1 MAKVSRGGWL
11 ALNYAA
17 TIFISAF
24 LLFQVQPL
32 VSKYILP
39 WFGGSPAV
47 WTTCMLFFQTVLFGG
62 YAYAHFTQQWF
73 RPKVQAAIHLA
84 IILMALVLLRVVPDE
99 SWKPHESLDPIGRIL
114 LLLAV
119 SVGLPYFV
127 LSTTGPLLQAW
138 FAKSFPGKT
147 PYRLYA
153 LSNFGSL
160 LALLSYPIFFERRFD
175 VPHQAGIWSWGFWG
189 FAVLCGAAALN
200 LWAMFRDEGS
210 ENGNLAP
217 GSAGGSE
224 RQHGAHST
232 QDAAV
237 QEPSIGGLNTASPAE
252 LVADGQIIKAR
263 SPHWWQ
269 RILWVALPAFA
280 SITLLATT
288 NHVCT
293 DVAVMP
299 FLWVIPLS
307 LYLLTFII
315 AFDHPRWYR
324 PLPIAILTIVAIY
337 GVGVGKGETD
347 LFDMGLPGQFLHWVS
362 NTLASWRGL
371 PPENYPASPEVTIGL
386 VPYLILNFFAM
397 WGICMLCHGE
407 LVRQRPDPKHLTAY
421 YLLISAGGALGA
433 MAVTLVA
440 PHVFKTFY
448 EWELST
454 FIGYLLCVGVV
465 LWTVGR
471 WALTPNPSTPS
482 RSKLRWLWLVPLA
495 AMAVVGWIDMT
506 SYLNYPSDG
515 VVFRTRNFFGTL
527 VVLEADENNPDHYR
541 LFKHGATVHGLQFV
555 TPERSGQPT
564 TYYTPYGGVG
574 RTINFLHG
582 FDQAPPVGKDSSL
595 QKLSVVGSAENSA
608 ASAKKL
614 NIGAVGLGVGTL
626 AAYAG
631 PGDSIS
637 FYEINPAVIDIAENE
652 NWFSF
657 LTDCRK
663 RGAKCETKLGDARL
677 TMENEL
683 RDGHPQHFDLLVLDA
698 FSGDAIPVHLLTE
711 EAFEKIYL
719 PNLATD
725 GTIAIHITNHYVDLE
740 PVVRGLAER
749 FGFQTARVYHQ
760 RVKGQGIYRTDW
772 MILSRNKALIAALQ
786 PFLSSPDKNGDPQVG
801 VGESSKPAIL
811 WTDDRSNLFDVLK

>member
-1 MAKVSRGGWL
+1 MAKMSRGSWL

-47 WTTCMLFFQTVLFGG
+47 WTTCMLFFQTVLFAG
-62 YAYAHFTQQWF
+62 YSYAHFTQHWF
-73 RPKVQAAIHLA
+73 RPKSQALIHLA

-99 SWKPHESLDPIGRIL
+99 SWKPHESIDPIGRIL

-138 FAKSFPGKT
+138 FARSFPGKS

-175 VPHQAGIWSWGFWG
+175 VHGQAGIWSWGFWG

-200 LWAMFRDEGS
+200 LWAMFHDKGS
-210 ENGNLAP
+210 PVKPAMASPVVDDPEP
-217 GSAGGSE
+217 
-224 RQHGAHST
+224 
-232 QDAAV
+232 AV
-237 QEPSIGGLNTASPAE
+237 GGLVTATLEETNDHHQKIAGRP
-252 LVADGQIIKAR
+252 
-263 SPHWWQ
+263 PHWWQ
-269 RILWVALPAFA
+269 RALWIALPAFA
-280 SITLLATT
+280 SIVLLATT

-315 AFDHPRWYR
+315 AFDHPRWYK
-324 PLPIAILTIVAIY
+324 PVPIAILTIIAIY
-337 GVGVGKGETD
+337 FVGVGKGATD
-347 LFDMGLPGQFLHWVS
+347 LFDYGLPGKFLHWS
-362 NTLASWRGL
+362 SDTLASWRGISKD
-371 PPENYPASPEVTIGL
+371 NYPASPTITISL
-386 VPYLILNFFAM
+386 IPYLIINFTAM

-407 LVRQRPDPKHLTAY
+407 LVRQRPDPKYLTAY

-440 PHVFKTFY
+440 PHIFNTFY

-471 WALTPNPSTPS
+471 WAFQRGPTQSET
-482 RSKLRWLWLVPLA
+482 RALRWNCLVPLVA
-495 AMAVVGWIDMT
+495 IAIIGWIDLT
-506 SYLNYPSDG
+506 NYLYYPSDG

-527 VVLEADENNPDHYR
+527 VVLEADKGDPDHYR

-555 TPERSGQPT
+555 EPQRSGQPT

-582 FDQAPPVGKDSSL
+582 IKQAPPVDKDSSL
-595 QKLSVVGSAENSA
+595 QELPTTKSAESTA
-608 ASAKKL
+608 GQAKGL

-631 PGDSIS
+631 PGDTIN
-637 FYEINPAVIDIAENE
+637 FYEINPAVIDIAENDK
-652 NWFSF
+652 WFSF
-657 LTDCRK
+657 LSDCRQ

-683 RDGHPQHFDLLVLDA
+683 RDSKPQHFDLLVLDA

-719 PNLATD
+719 PNLAAD

-740 PVVRGLAER
+740 PVVRALAER

-760 RVKGQGIYRTDW
+760 RIPGQGIYRTDW
-772 MILSRNKALIAALQ
+772 MILSRNKALIAALE
-786 PFLSSPDKNGDPQVG
+786 PYLSSPDKDGKPQPGIGDR
-801 VGESSKPAIL
+801 SKPAIL

>member
-1 MAKVSRGGWL
+1 MAKLSRGGWL

-47 WTTCMLFFQTVLFGG
+47 WTTCMLFFQTVLFAG

-73 RPKVQAAIHLA
+73 RPKLQALIHLA

-99 SWKPHESLDPIGRIL
+99 SWKPRESIDPIGRIL
-114 LLLAV
+114 LLLAF

-175 VPHQAGIWSWGFWG
+175 VAHQAGIWSWGFWG

-200 LWAMFRDEGS
+200 LWIMFSAEGS
-210 ENGNLAP
+210 GITVHNSIAMPAMALP
-217 GSAGGSE
+217 VPSE
-224 RQHGAHST
+224 SEQ
-232 QDAAV
+232 AA
-237 QEPSIGGLNTASPAE
+237 QGLVTATPNEIDDHHEKIEDRA
-252 LVADGQIIKAR
+252 
-263 SPHWWQ
+263 PHWWQ
-269 RILWVALPAFA
+269 RILWLALPAFA
-280 SITLLATT
+280 CVALLATT

-324 PLPIAILTIVAIY
+324 PTPIALLTVLAIY
-337 GVGVGKGETD
+337 GVGIGKGETD
-347 LFDMGLPGQFLHWVS
+347 VFDCGLSGKLLHWAS
-362 NTLASWRGL
+362 DRLATWRGL
-371 PPENYPASPEVTIGL
+371 PMESYPASPEITIGL
-386 VPYLILNFFAM
+386 VPYLILNFVAM

-407 LVRQRPDPKHLTAY
+407 LVRQRPHPRYLTAF

-433 MAVTLVA
+433 MAVTLLA
-440 PHVFKTFY
+440 PHIFNTFY
-448 EWELST
+448 EWELTT
-454 FIGYLLCVGVV
+454 FIGYLLCVGIV
-465 LWTVGR
+465 LWAVGR
-471 WALTPNPSTPS
+471 WAFAVGGDPPARNS
-482 RSKLRWLWLVPLA
+482 LRMLWLAPLVVVA
-495 AMAVVGWIDMT
+495 AIGWIDLSNYLGYT
-506 SYLNYPSDG
+506 SNG
-515 VVFRTRNFFGTL
+515 VLFRTRNFFGTL
-527 VVLEADENNPDHYR
+527 LVREFEVGEPDHYIV
-541 LFKHGATVHGLQFV
+541 FKHGATTHGMQFAAADKRG
-555 TPERSGQPT
+555 EPT

-574 RTINFLHG
+574 RTINYLHG
-582 FDQAPPVGKDSSL
+582 LPQAPPVDEKS
-595 QKLSVVGSAENSA
+595 KLDNLPVLNSGAAKTSVKGL
-608 ASAKKL
+608 K
-614 NIGAVGLGVGTL
+614 IGAVGLGTGTL
-626 AAYAG
+626 AAYAE

-637 FYEINPAVIDIAENE
+637 FYEINPAVVDIANDDK
-652 NWFSF
+652 WFTF
-657 LTDCRK
+657 LTDCRQ
-663 RGAKCETKLGDARL
+663 RGAQCETKLGDARL

-683 RDGHPQHFDLLVLDA
+683 RAGKPQHFDLLVLDA

-719 PNLATD
+719 PHLATAAVDGRD

-740 PVVRGLAER
+740 PVIRGLAER
-749 FGFQTARVYHQ
+749 FGFESVRIENPKIHDQAIFHA
-760 RVKGQGIYRTDW
+760 DW
-772 MILSRNKALIAALQ
+772 IILSRNKALIAALASYGKT
-786 PFLSSPDKNGDPQVG
+786 PELSPDQAPRTVAPA
-801 VGESSKPAIL
+801 KPAIL
-811 WTDDRSNLFDVLK
+811 WTDGRSNLFDVLK